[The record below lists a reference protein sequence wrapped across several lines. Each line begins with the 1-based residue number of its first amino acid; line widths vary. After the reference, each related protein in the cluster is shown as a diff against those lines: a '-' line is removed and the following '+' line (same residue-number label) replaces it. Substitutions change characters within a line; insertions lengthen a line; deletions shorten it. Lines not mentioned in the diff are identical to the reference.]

1 MLGLIGAPNN
11 PSYTQ
16 NLMAMPD
23 EMIPLS
29 FEKPIYKNLHIHLA
43 TLIGGPLGTTWLLAE
58 NFKKLGH
65 PEKVRKTWIW
75 GILALIFLLVL
86 SFLIPDDWKIPNFVF
101 PVICLGIASQ
111 VTKTTQGPAIQ
122 QHLSEGGAIYS
133 LWRAFGIGLICLLI
147 TLVVVVAILFFTGH
161 PLFDESYN

>member
-1 MLGLIGAPNN
+1 M
-11 PSYTQ
+11 T
-16 NLMAMPD
+16 D
-23 EMIPLS
+23 EIILLS
-29 FEKPIYKNLHIHLA
+29 FEKPIYKNLHIQLA

-111 VTKTTQGPAIQ
+111 VTKTTQGPEIQ
-122 QHLSEGGAIYS
+122 QRLSEGGAVYS
-133 LWRAFGIGLICLLI
+133 VWRALGIGLVCLILTIAII
-147 TLVVVVAILFFTGH
+147 TGILFATDNQFVSG
-161 PLFDESYN
+161 L

>member
-1 MLGLIGAPNN
+1 
-11 PSYTQ
+11 
-16 NLMAMPD
+16 MPD

-29 FEKPIYKNLHIHLA
+29 FERPIYKNLHIQLA

-111 VTKTTQGPAIQ
+111 VTKTTQGPEIQ
-122 QHLSEGGAIYS
+122 QRLSEGGAVYS
-133 LWRAFGIGLICLLI
+133 VWRALGIGLVCLILTIAII
-147 TLVVVVAILFFTGH
+147 TGILFATDNQFVSG
-161 PLFDESYN
+161 L